1 MTVVNVY
8 VSLLPDKVDAALAA
22 CSTIRAASVTEDGCE
37 RYDFFQSP
45 DDATKLVFVEEW
57 STMAHLDTHFE
68 QDAFKSFF
76 AEMGGY
82 MTNPPDLR
90 IFESTLASS

>member
-1 MTVVNVY
+1 MIVVNVY
-8 VSLLPDKVDAALAA
+8 VGLLSDKIDAALAA
-22 CSTIRAASVTEDGCE
+22 CRTIRAVSLTEEGCE
-37 RYDFFQSP
+37 SYDFFQSP

-57 STMAHLDTHFE
+57 TSMAHLDTHFA

-90 IFESTLASS
+90 IFESTKVS

>member
-1 MTVVNVY
+1 MIVLTAY
-8 VSLLPDKVDAALAA
+8 VSLQTDKIDLALNA
-22 CSTIRAASVTEDGCE
+22 CRTVRAASLTEPGCE

-57 STMAHLDTHFE
+57 STKQDLDTHFE
-68 QDAFKSFF
+68 QAAFNDFF

-82 MTNPPDLR
+82 MTSPPDLR
-90 IFESTLASS
+90 IFDSTLMA